1 MKNPRLIAIALIAV
15 LGYAGYVAWE
25 NLSANVSIRE
35 IAFSQDKNALLES
48 CRADPDCDLSK
59 TLVIQL
65 DRPILDADGT
75 GPDPDL
81 VRRANSGDPEAS
93 ADYGYFLLFDD
104 GHAAARPFLTTAAMA
119 GNIGAHV
126 QLGLIETHWED
137 SGDQVRAWAHFDIAL
152 QSLKEEDADFLQA
165 KKLHG
170 EIGAAL
176 SDAHLT
182 KAKALADTFGETMRA
197 NALK

>member
-1 MKNPRLIAIALIAV
+1 MRNPRLIAIALIAV

-25 NLSANVSIRE
+25 YLSANVSVRE
-35 IAFSQDKNALLES
+35 IAFSEDRNALLES

-75 GPDPDL
+75 GANPEL
-81 VRRANSGDPEAS
+81 VRRANDGDPEAS

-126 QLGLIETHWED
+126 QLGLIETHWVE
-137 SGDQVRAWAHFDIAL
+137 SGDQIRAWAHFDIAL
-152 QSLKEEDADFLQA
+152 QSLKEGDADFFQA
-165 KKLHG
+165 QKLHA

-176 SDAHLT
+176 SDADLA
-182 KAKALADTFGETMRA
+182 KAQALADAFGETMRT
-197 NALK
+197 NALN